1 MDLNTDRICEN
12 CQRDWRG
19 DTECPTC
26 GHINPLAPW
35 EGRER
40 GDDDGREYGD
50 PRDAR
55 GGAMVVNSVRDVRR
69 LGTCYYCNRIGK
81 HGEGLIA
88 IEVDYTASGRVK
100 SRTLAHPRCYI
111 QQYGTEK
118 LIAFVPLKELD
129 LIRLNDVSRKT
140 MKALLHRLS
149 LAGKEPAHIVKHKR
163 REAKED
169 ARGRVRERT
178 VTVWCIVE
186 RGELRS
192 EWARKRDAV
201 AAIKRG

>member
-1 MDLNTDRICEN
+1 MNIE
-12 CQRDWRG
+12 
-19 DTECPTC
+19 
-26 GHINPLAPW
+26 
-35 EGRER
+35 
-40 GDDDGREYGD
+40 
-50 PRDAR
+50 
-55 GGAMVVNSVRDVRR
+55 SVSDVRR
-69 LGTCYYCNRIGK
+69 LGTCCYCKRLGQ

-88 IEVDYTASGRVK
+88 VETDYTASGRVR

-163 REAKED
+163 RESKED
-169 ARGRVRERT
+169 ARGRIRERT

-192 EWARKRDAV
+192 EWDRKRDAV
-201 AAIKRG
+201 VALERMAS